1 MKRILITSPNSIAGS
16 LILNGFKSGFKANS
30 CYILEKDAKNLSIE
44 DIEKFKPDIIFG
56 YDYGFLLPA
65 KMDLIDYI
73 INNKEKFK
81 LVHYFADEPDSKWAY
96 VEKYELYK
104 EYLQLVEDKQNVF
117 SFVWDK
123 TFCEQIPN
131 SIYLPLAVNY
141 KAYRPEEDKKY
152 EISFVGRPLTDKRQK
167 ILATLIKYFGKK
179 LNIFCFEKHFLQ
191 SIDDMK
197 EKQFL
202 TEEELDTYKSAYKGF
217 LTTEQDIANVYF
229 NSKVNINITLQG
241 KSGMNYRVFE
251 VLASRGFLITDETED
266 TLNSFEVAK
275 ELETYKD
282 INDLIDK
289 TEFYLKHYEIAQKI
303 ALNGFA
309 NVAKS
314 HNYTARARKILDT
327 IKNS

>member
-16 LILNGFKSGFKANS
+16 LILKGFKAGFKANG
-30 CYILEKDAKNLSIE
+30 CYVQEKDARDLSIE

-73 INNKEKFK
+73 IENKNKHK
-81 LVHYFADEPDSKWAY
+81 LVHYFADEPNSKWAY
-96 VEKYELYK
+96 VEKHELYK
-104 EYLQLVEDKQNVF
+104 EYLQLAKDEKNIF
-117 SFVWDK
+117 SFIWDR
-123 TFCEQIPN
+123 TFCKQIPN
-131 SIYLPLAVNY
+131 SLYLPLAVNY
-141 KAYRPEEDKKY
+141 KAYRPEEAKKY
-152 EISFVGRPLTDKRQK
+152 AISFVGRPLTDKRQK
-167 ILATLIKYFGKK
+167 ILASLIKYFGKK
-179 LNIFCFEKHFLQ
+179 LNIFCYEKHFLQ
-191 SIDDMK
+191 SLDDMK
-197 EKQFL
+197 EKQL
-202 TEEELDTYKSAYKGF
+202 LSEKELDTYKSTYKGF

-229 NSKVNINITLQG
+229 NSKINLNITLQG
-241 KSGMNYRVFE
+241 KTGMNYRVFE

-266 TLNSFEVAK
+266 TLQSFEIAK

-289 TEFYLKHYEIAQKI
+289 TEFYLEHYEIAQKI